1 MITAPDEA
9 LDRLYFEQ
17 SQSLLRLA
25 TVLVWAMVPEG
36 VAESAEEITQEAFAG
51 MHREWRRL
59 QDAER
64 ARAYLRRAVVRS
76 ARLLAAAA
84 PSPRLAGSGQEGR
97 APAITATSDEMLA
110 ALRVMP
116 GFQREALVLR
126 YYADLPEAQAADA
139 MGITRGAFRRYV
151 ARGMT
156 SLRTFLDEGSLSR
169 PSRAARRGAAVTGS
183 RGPRAER
190 APQPH
195 QVPAGPRRGRPWPAC
210 PRR

>member
-1 MITAPDEA
+1 MATWSVPAGLFRGTASRGTAGIATAPDEA
-9 LDRLYFEQ
+9 LDTLYFEQ

-36 VAESAEEITQEAFAG
+36 VAESAEGITQEAFAD

-59 QDAER
+59 RDAEK
-64 ARAYLRRAVVRS
+64 AIAYLRRAVVRS

-84 PSPRLAGSGQEGR
+84 PGAQLTGSGQDGR
-97 APAITATSDEMLA
+97 VPEITATSDEMLA

-139 MGITRGAFRRYV
+139 MGVTRGAFRRYV

-156 SLRTFLDEGSLSR
+156 SLRTFIDEGPLSL
-169 PSRAARRGAAVTGS
+169 A
-183 RGPRAER
+183 
-190 APQPH
+190 
-195 QVPAGPRRGRPWPAC
+195 PRRKALLPV
-210 PRR
+210 

>member
-1 MITAPDEA
+1 MATWSVPAGLFRATAGARTAPDEA
-9 LDRLYFEQ
+9 LDRLYYEQ

-59 QDAER
+59 RDTEKAH
-64 ARAYLRRAVVRS
+64 AYLRRAVVRS

-84 PSPRLAGSGQEGR
+84 PQLPGSGQGSG
-97 APAITATSDEMLA
+97 PAAVAATSDEMLA
-110 ALRVMP
+110 ALRIMP

-139 MGITRGAFRRYV
+139 MGVTRGAFRRYV
-151 ARGMT
+151 AQGMT
-156 SLRTFLDEGSLSR
+156 SLRTFIDEG
-169 PSRAARRGAAVTGS
+169 P
-183 RGPRAER
+183 
-190 APQPH
+190 
-195 QVPAGPRRGRPWPAC
+195 
-210 PRR
+210 